1 MQLNYKVFG
10 QGEPVIIL
18 HGMFGTL
25 DNWQT
30 IAKKLAKDF
39 MVFIVDLRNHGR
51 SPHSSDFSYR
61 IMSEDLKE
69 FMESN
74 WIYHAHIVG
83 HSMGG
88 KVAMQ
93 FALEHDDMVEK
104 LVIVDIAPV
113 HYKGNH
119 ETIFKALFALDL
131 PNLESR
137 NAADELLQ
145 QYIPEFSVRQ
155 FLLKN
160 LHINK
165 DTNQYEW
172 KMNLPVIHEAY
183 QEILGHTMPDSNF
196 EGETLFIKGEQSDY
210 IQDEQFPSFQ
220 NYFPKARLSNI
231 KDAGH
236 WVHAEQ
242 PKAFLETLR
251 NFLTNS

>member
-10 QGEPVIIL
+10 QGEPIIIL

-51 SPHSSDFSYR
+51 SPHSDDFSYQ
-61 IMSEDLKE
+61 IMSEDLKD

-74 WIYHAHIVG
+74 WIYNAHIIG

-93 FALEHDDMVEK
+93 FALEHADMVEK

-113 HYKGNH
+113 KYTGNH
-119 ETIFKALFALDL
+119 ELIFKALFSLDL
-131 PNLESR
+131 VNLESR
-137 NAADELLQ
+137 QVADELLQ
-145 QYIPEFSVRQ
+145 KYIPEFAVRQ

-160 LHINK
+160 LSINK
-165 DTNQYEW
+165 DSNEYEW
-172 KMNLPVIHEAY
+172 KMNLPVIHDAY
-183 QEILGHTMPDSNF
+183 QQILGHTMPDSDF
-196 EGETLFIKGEQSDY
+196 RGDTLFIKGAKSDY
-210 IQDEQFPSFQ
+210 IQTEQFPSFQ
-220 NYFPKARLSNI
+220 SYFPQAKLSTI

-251 NFLTNS
+251 NFLSIS

>member
-10 QGEPVIIL
+10 QGDPIIIL

-30 IAKKLAKDF
+30 IAKQLAKNF

-51 SPHSSDFSYR
+51 SPHSDELSYS
-61 IMSEDLKE
+61 IMAEDLHA
-69 FMESN
+69 FMEAN
-74 WIYHAHIVG
+74 WIYHAHIIG

-93 FALEHDDMVEK
+93 FALEHDDMVDK
-104 LVIVDIAPV
+104 LIIVDIAPV

-119 ETIFKALFALDL
+119 QTIFKALFSLDL
-131 PNLESR
+131 DSLSSR
-137 NAADELLQ
+137 KEADVLLQ
-145 QYIPEFSVRQ
+145 SYIPEFSIRQ

-160 LHINK
+160 LYIDKESNK
-165 DTNQYEW
+165 YKW

-183 QEILGHTMPDSNF
+183 QNILSHTMPEADF
-196 EGETLFIKGEQSDY
+196 TGETLFIRGGKSDY
-210 IQDEQFPSFQ
+210 IKENNFLDHQK
-220 NYFPKARLSNI
+220 YFPEAQLSTVD
-231 KDAGH
+231 DAGH

-242 PKAFLETLR
+242 PKAFLETLL
-251 NFLTNS
+251 NFLND